1 VKLRAHTKWK
11 IVPGLVL
18 LVVSPIRIFSIPNT
32 AEHIAFD
39 LAGIGWWGF
48 VCWLL
53 WSGGFSRNPPNSNDD
68 PNQNG
73 SLGSIISK
81 QPTTDRPVVSQFAGC
96 DGETVELRST
106 GQPRAGAVESVL
118 RLAVRRISMST
129 TLENFVTT
137 GADFAEGAR
146 RALEAERCALVVV
159 DIQEKLLPPIFQK
172 EQLVRN
178 AKLLIRAAVV
188 LKIPALMSTQYAK
201 GLGGTVPE
209 VASLLP
215 ETEAIDKNLFSC
227 FGSDVFCTLL
237 KRLPGKRNTLLL
249 CGMESHICVT
259 QTALAALREGYIVHV
274 ASDAVSSRT
283 EWNWKI
289 GLERMRAAGAVISST
304 EMMIYELMRSSA
316 SPAFKE
322 MLPYLKG

>member
-1 VKLRAHTKWK
+1 
-11 IVPGLVL
+11 
-18 LVVSPIRIFSIPNT
+18 
-32 AEHIAFD
+32 
-39 LAGIGWWGF
+39 
-48 VCWLL
+48 
-53 WSGGFSRNPPNSNDD
+53 
-68 PNQNG
+68 
-73 SLGSIISK
+73 
-81 QPTTDRPVVSQFAGC
+81 
-96 DGETVELRST
+96 
-106 GQPRAGAVESVL
+106 
-118 RLAVRRISMST
+118 MST
-129 TLENFVTT
+129 TFENIATPT
-137 GADFAEGAR
+137 ADHAEVAR
-146 RALEAERCALVVV
+146 RALEADRCALVVV

-178 AKLLIRAAVV
+178 ATLLIRAARV
-188 LKIPALMSTQYAK
+188 LKIPAIMSTQYAK

-237 KRLPGKRNTLLL
+237 KRLPGNRNTLLL

-259 QTALAALREGYIVHV
+259 QTALAALRDGYIVHV
-274 ASDAVSSRT
+274 ASDAVGSRT

-289 GLERMRAAGAVISST
+289 GLERMRSAGAVISSA

-322 MLPYLKG
+322 MLAHLKG